1 MSSSQGTMINFY
13 LQLIQRNQVFSLKM
27 TFKVMVNFIFIPLK
41 LIILRFVSCVQC
53 CLYFCII
60 NLIPNIYFFTLWK
73 YLFMSIR
80 NFFVVK
86 LISIFLEHRFI
97 AVISFL
103 CSVLLIIVHLFLIYS
118 LYFICS
124 FSIDVSFLSF
134 WYLNFLRFII
144 TVSILKPE
152 VRFLYQYTHVVA
164 YSIFNISIVLYMH
177 S

>member
-1 MSSSQGTMINFY
+1 MSSSQGTMIYLY
-13 LQLIQRNQVFSLKM
+13 LQLIQRNQVFTVKM
-27 TFKVMVNFIFIPLK
+27 TFKVMENFIFNPLK

-60 NLIPNIYFFTLWK
+60 NWIPSIYFFTLWK
-73 YLFMSIR
+73 YLFIYIR

-86 LISIFLEHRFI
+86 LITIFLQHRFV

-103 CSVLLIIVHLFLIYS
+103 CSVSLIIVHLFLIYP

-124 FSIDVSFLSF
+124 FSIDVSFLPF

-144 TVSILKPE
+144 SVDIKTVW
-152 VRFLYQYTHVVA
+152 FLYQYSHLVA
-164 YSIFNISIVLYMH
+164 YSIFNIWMVLYMH